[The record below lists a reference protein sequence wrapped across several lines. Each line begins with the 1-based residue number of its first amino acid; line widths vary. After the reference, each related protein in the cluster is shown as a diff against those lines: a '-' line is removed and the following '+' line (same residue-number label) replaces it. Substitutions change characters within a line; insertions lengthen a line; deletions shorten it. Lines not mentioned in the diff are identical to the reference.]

1 MTGLLL
7 RRRKLGLGSCNGI
20 KAFSETGIDWVRND
34 KLALRGNA
42 PINNADFVFRWGCT
56 SNLPFKATIVNE
68 AKAIHYVADKRQFRM
83 DTAEK
88 GIAPKSWGS
97 HEDYCDWAFK
107 DWDHMGPADDDNL
120 GTQDRV
126 HKVIVRRSTH
136 HQGRYLD
143 VCTTHRDLEVTCNK
157 YGEGNYYISEYIPKV
172 AEYRVFFVQGR
183 VVWVARKTPANP
195 DAVAWN
201 VAKGG
206 RFDNVRWDE
215 WPLKTIRI
223 AREAFLMSG
232 LDFGGVD
239 VMVDKDNNPYVLEIN
254 SAPSQTS
261 PYRQECTAK
270 AFDYIVRNQSKE
282 AIPVTEERG
291 GYRKFVHPAICPQ
304 AIMV

>member
-1 MTGLLL
+1 MEKVMTALLL
-7 RRRKLGLGSCNGI
+7 RRRKLGLGSCSGI
-20 KAFSETGIDWVRND
+20 RHYSQTGIDWVRND
-34 KLALRGNA
+34 KLA
-42 PINNADFVFRWGCT
+42 PINKADFVFRWGCT
-56 SNLPFKATIVNE
+56 SNIPFDTKVVNE
-68 AKAIHYVADKRQFRM
+68 ARAIHYVSDKRQFRL

-88 GIAPKSWGS
+88 GLAPKSWLS
-97 HEDYCDWAFK
+97 IDDYLK
-107 DWDHMGPADDDNL
+107 D
-120 GTQDRV
+120 QDYEFNEQLEFYGDIQLPN
-126 HKVIVRRSTH
+126 KVVVRRATH
-136 HQGRYLD
+136 HQGRYLHVASTYIEMFGPCD
-143 VCTTHRDLEVTCNK
+143 N

-183 VVWVARKTPANP
+183 VVWVAQKTPANP

-215 WPLKTIRI
+215 WPLKSIRI

-239 VMVDKDNNPYVLEIN
+239 VMVDKDGTPYVLEIN

-270 AFDYIVRNQSKE
+270 AFDYIVERGDKSP
-282 AIPVTEERG
+282 IPVIEERG
-291 GYRKFVHPAICPQ
+291 GYRKFAHPAICEQ

>member
-1 MTGLLL
+1 MSALLL
-7 RRRKLGLGSCNGI
+7 RRRKLGLGSCNGVRHY
-20 KAFSETGIDWVRND
+20 SQTGIDWVRND
-34 KLALRGNA
+34 KIS
-42 PINNADFVFRWGCT
+42 PINKADFVFRWGCT
-56 SNLPFKATIVNE
+56 SNIPFDTKVVNE
-68 AKAIHYVADKRQFRM
+68 AKAIHYVSDKRQFRL

-88 GIAPKSWGS
+88 GLAPKSWGNL
-97 HEDYCDWAFK
+97 
-107 DWDHMGPADDDNL
+107 DDLFNL
-120 GTQDRV
+120 VDGV
-126 HKVIVRRSTH
+126 PENVVVRRATH
-136 HQGRYLD
+136 HQGRFLD
-143 VCTTHRDLEVTCNK
+143 VVEPSDVIEMNNICRK

-183 VVWVARKTPANP
+183 VVWVAQKTPANP

-215 WPLKTIRI
+215 WPLKSIRI

-239 VMVDKDNNPYVLEIN
+239 VMVDKDGTPYVLEIN

-270 AFDYIVRNQSKE
+270 AFDYIVEKGDKSP
-282 AIPVTEERG
+282 IPVIEERG
-291 GYRKFVHPAICPQ
+291 GYRKFVHPAICEQ

>member
-1 MTGLLL
+1 MTSAVIL
-7 RRRKLGLGSCNGI
+7 RRRKLGRGSCNGI

-42 PINNADFVFRWGCT
+42 PINNADFTFRWGCT
-56 SNLPFKATIVNE
+56 SNIPYDTTVVNE

-88 GIAPKSWGS
+88 GFAPKTWLSFDEW
-97 HEDYCDWAFK
+97 
-107 DWDHMGPADDDNL
+107 MDDEQNNPK
-120 GTQDRV
+120 
-126 HKVIVRRSTH
+126 KVVVRRATH

-143 VCTTHRDLEVTCNK
+143 VCDTIPELRTACNK